1 MTRFKMTAAAVAIVL
16 AAPAA
21 FAETW
26 TLDGEM
32 SKISF
37 GSIKNEYNGEVHHF
51 GGLSGTVDGQ
61 GLVSITVPLASVE
74 TMIDIRNERM
84 REIVFNNSPT
94 ATLSATVDMAA
105 LGGLDIGEGMV
116 TEADGTLTFLG
127 KEVDLFTNLFVMR
140 VGEGKVLVTTDGML
154 MVATDELGIDA
165 PIDMLQEIAG
175 LDGITRVSPVTLR
188 LVFDS
193 DAPDS

>member
-1 MTRFKMTAAAVAIVL
+1 
-16 AAPAA
+16 
-21 FAETW
+21 
-26 TLDGEM
+26 
-32 SKISF
+32 
-37 GSIKNEYNGEVHHF
+37 
-51 GGLSGTVDGQ
+51 
-61 GLVSITVPLASVE
+61 
-74 TMIDIRNERM
+74 
-84 REIVFNNSPT
+84 
-94 ATLSATVDMAA
+94 
-105 LGGLDIGEGMV
+105 MV